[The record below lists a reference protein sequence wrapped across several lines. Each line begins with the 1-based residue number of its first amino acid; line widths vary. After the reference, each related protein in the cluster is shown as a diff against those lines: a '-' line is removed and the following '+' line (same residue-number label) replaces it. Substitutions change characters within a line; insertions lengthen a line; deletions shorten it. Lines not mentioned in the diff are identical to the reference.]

1 MATHPSSFAWR
12 IPWTEELGGLQSIG
26 STELNTTEVIWHAW
40 TVAHKAPLSMRFSRQ
55 EHWNVLAF
63 PSLRDLSEPGIK
75 PGSPAW
81 QVDSLPLSHQGRPS
95 KALQLN
101 NKKKQPN

>member
-1 MATHPSSFAWR
+1 M
-12 IPWTEELGGLQSIG
+12 G
-26 STELNTTEVIWHAW
+26 
-40 TVAHKAPLSMRFSRQ
+40 FSRQ
-55 EHWNVLAF
+55 EHWNGLPF
-63 PSLRDLSEPGIK
+63 PSPRDLSEPGIK

-101 NKKKQPN
+101 NKKTTQLKHGQKTGKETSQKNIVNKHM